1 MIKLTIIVGY
11 STGYQEVDWSDMSD
25 ELLPKELVETFEDI
39 HDSLSVIRVC
49 TPTIINYIGCKIEEG
64 VYNADDYEIIT
75 ENGKHYYDEKGVLS
89 KGAPWQHG
97 IFNWS

>member
-1 MIKLTIIVGY
+1 MSKLTIIVGH
-11 STGYQEVDWSDMSD
+11 STEYQEVDWSDMVD

-64 VYNADDYEIIT
+64 LLNPEDYVIIT
-75 ENGKHYYDEKGVLS
+75 EHGEHYYDEKGVLS
-89 KGAPWQHG
+89 KGAPWPYG